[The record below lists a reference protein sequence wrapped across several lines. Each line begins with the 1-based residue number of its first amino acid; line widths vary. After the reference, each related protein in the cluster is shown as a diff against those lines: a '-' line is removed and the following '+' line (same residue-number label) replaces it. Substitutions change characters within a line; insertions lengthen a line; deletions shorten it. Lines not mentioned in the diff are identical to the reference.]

1 MKIKS
6 VKNSRLAEV
15 DYTNLGFG
23 AYFSDHMV
31 TCEFSDGTW
40 GEPSIVPFSPIEL
53 SPAALALHY
62 G

>member
-23 AYFSDHMV
+23 DYFSDHMV
-31 TCEFSDGTW
+31 TCEFSDGSW
-40 GEPSIVPFSPIEL
+40 
-53 SPAALALHY
+53 
-62 G
+62 